1 VDRVSAERLGETTR
15 LGSYEIIRKLA
26 RGGMAELFLARGPR
40 SVDEVFVVK
49 KILPRLAG
57 SPRMTQ
63 LFLDE
68 AQLACSL
75 DHPNIVRAFE
85 AGNDGGTAFFA
96 MEYLHGQDLR
106 TVLHRAWTL
115 GEQVPLELAVH
126 IASHVAAALHY
137 AHEQRRPD
145 GTLVE
150 IVHRDVSPSNVVVS
164 YDGAVKLLDFG
175 VAKVA
180 TSSVKTRTGT
190 LKGKISYMSPEQAK
204 GSRIDRRSD
213 VFSLGIVLWE
223 LVTTQRLFRGEN
235 DLQTLQLIINEP
247 LRRPSELQPACPP
260 ELERIILRSLARD
273 LSQRYQTAAELL
285 ADLEAVARAHR
296 LAADA
301 DELSAYLGRQ
311 FAPEL
316 RSWHEAQ
323 GAGRTLLQHLTSVG
337 ELTIQLTESD
347 FIEAF
352 DLDAML
358 AEEDAYGPEDG
369 SDYEQGF
376 DPGEQTEL
384 PTQPQPSLSRGGP
397 VHPAPEPRHTPVAPV
412 PAVRPPS
419 VSGGRAATPASPLPV
434 VQPGVSS
441 QPGAPSQLGAPLQP
455 GAPLLPPM
463 PDAFGA
469 FGGPPGEP
477 AGAGAPPG
485 HWAIASGD
493 SSSGAVLGNKMGA
506 PPGPWAIA
514 SGSAEVTARAGYPS
528 APEPV
533 QSAAA
538 LAPLPAPD
546 AAGGFALDPA
556 LADRLLRRGLWIGAA
571 ILAGVVVF
579 AIAMAVAAGP

>member
-1 VDRVSAERLGETTR
+1 VPGAVDRVSAERLGETTR
-15 LGSYEIIRKLA
+15 FGSYEIIRKLA

-40 SVDEVFVVK
+40 SADEVFVVK

-68 AQLACSL
+68 AQLACRL
-75 DHPNIVRAFE
+75 DHPNIVRAFD
-85 AGNDGGTAFFA
+85 AGDERGTAFFA
-96 MEYLHGQDLR
+96 MEYVHGQDLR

-126 IASHVAAALHY
+126 IASQVAAALHY

-175 VAKVA
+175 VAKAA

-204 GSRIDRRSD
+204 GARIDRRSD

-223 LVTTQRLFRGEN
+223 LATTQRLFRGEN

-260 ELERIILRSLARD
+260 ELERVILRALDRD
-273 LSQRYQTAAELL
+273 LGQRYQTAAELL

-296 LAADA
+296 LTADA

-311 FAPEL
+311 FTPEL
-316 RSWHEAQ
+316 RSWHEARA
-323 GAGRTLLQHLTSVG
+323 AGRTLLQHLTSVG
-337 ELTIQLTESD
+337 ELTIQLSESD

-384 PTQPQPSLSRGGP
+384 PTQPQPALSRGGP
-397 VHPAPEPRHTPVAPV
+397 ARSAQEPGHPAPMTPV
-412 PAVRPPS
+412 PAGRPPS
-419 VSGGRAATPASPLPV
+419 VAGGRTATPATGSGV
-434 VQPGVSS
+434 VQP
-441 QPGAPSQLGAPLQP
+441 GAPLQP
-455 GAPLLPPM
+455 GALLPAPM
-463 PDAFGA
+463 PEAYGTL
-469 FGGPPGEP
+469 GGPLGEA
-477 AGAGAPPG
+477 AGA
-485 HWAIASGD
+485 
-493 SSSGAVLGNKMGA
+493 GA

-514 SGSAEVTARAGYPS
+514 SGSAEVTVRAGYPAARS
-528 APEPV
+528 PTSGPA
-533 QSAAA
+533 AAA
-538 LAPLPAPD
+538 LAPPTSTD
-546 AAGGFALDPA
+546 VAGGFAIDPA
-556 LADRLLRRGLWIGAA
+556 LADRLLRRGLWVGAA

-579 AIAMAVAAGP
+579 AIAMAVAVGA